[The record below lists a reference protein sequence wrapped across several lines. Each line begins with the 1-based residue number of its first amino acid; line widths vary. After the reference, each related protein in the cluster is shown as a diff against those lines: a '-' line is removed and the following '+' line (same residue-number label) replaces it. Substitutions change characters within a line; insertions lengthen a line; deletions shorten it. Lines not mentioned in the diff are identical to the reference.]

1 MLQALAKKGRVIP
14 AEIPAPVVSPGSLL
28 IKVVDS
34 CISAGTEMTTVS
46 GSGKSLVRRALD
58 QPAAVGRLI
67 NMARSEG
74 ISKAIAKVQGRL
86 GAGAPIGYSLAGVV
100 LAVGEGVTDIQA
112 GDRVAAAGAG
122 LANHAEYVDVPRNLV
137 VPLPDGVDFG
147 PASTVALG
155 GIALQGVRRANPTLG
170 EIVVV
175 FGVGIVGQLAA
186 QLLRAAG
193 ARVIAVDL
201 DDRRLELASRLGSE
215 IALNP
220 TKEDAVK
227 AVLHFTGGHGADAV
241 LFCAATSRSETL
253 SEAFAMTRR
262 KGRLIMVGV
271 WGTELQRN
279 DIYAKEVDFL
289 ISTSYGPGRYD
300 TGYEQKGLDYPLAY
314 VRWTENRNMQE
325 YLRLLSAKRVDVESL
340 VEAVHPISDVE
351 QAFERLRSPE
361 RPLIVL
367 LNYGDELP
375 DAFQPLQREQTRTP
389 SVEAHASV
397 SADGTVRV
405 GLVGAGAFATGMHL
419 PHLKSLDHFT
429 IQAICDKSGTRAK
442 AVAEQFGAAY
452 ATTDYEQ
459 ILGDDEIDLV
469 MICTRHDLHGPIV
482 LEALRAGKHTFVE
495 KPLCLRASEL
505 DEIESYFRDAE
516 GVAGDGRRQPLLTVG
531 YNRRFAPCIQE
542 IKKHLVKRVNPLVLH
557 YRMNAGYVPQDH
569 WVHDPGQ
576 GGGRIIG
583 EACHILDLFSFLVEA
598 PVRAYASA
606 SLTPATTSVS
616 ASDNKIVTLEY
627 EDGSIGTIHY
637 FAVGPKE
644 LPKERLEVYWDE
656 KAIIMEDYGA
666 LSGTNVPLAHPKS
679 REGDKGHLEELRA
692 LGRALGDSVSA
703 WPIPLDSLLESTRIA
718 MDVQGTAPIGE
729 GGTTGD
735 QGTAQSG

>member
-14 AEIPAPVVSPGSLL
+14 AEIPAPVVSPGALL
-28 IKVVDS
+28 IKVIDS
-34 CISAGTEMTTVS
+34 CISAGTELTTVS

-58 QPAAVGRLI
+58 QPAAVARLL

-74 ISKAIAKVQGRL
+74 IAKAVTKVQGKL
-86 GAGAPIGYSLAGVV
+86 GAGAPIGYSVAGVV
-100 LAVGEGVTDIQA
+100 LAVGEGVSDIRP

-155 GIALQGVRRANPTLG
+155 GIAMQGVRRASPTLG
-170 EIVVV
+170 EVAVV

-201 DDRRLELASRLGSE
+201 DERRLELAARLGCE
-215 IALNP
+215 MTLNP
-220 TKEDAVK
+220 ANEDAVK
-227 AVLHFTGGHGADAV
+227 AVLHLTGGHGADIV

-262 KGRLIMVGV
+262 KGRLVMVGV
-271 WGTELQRN
+271 WGAELQRN
-279 DIYAKEVDFL
+279 DIYAKEIDFL

-300 TGYEQKGLDYPLAY
+300 AGYEEKGLDYPYAY
-314 VRWTENRNMQE
+314 VRWTENRNMEE
-325 YLRLLSAKRVDVESL
+325 YLRLLAAKRVDVESL

-351 QAFERLRSPE
+351 QAFERLRSPD

-367 LNYGDELP
+367 LSYGDELP
-375 DAFQPLQREQTRTP
+375 DAFRPLQRDQVRTP
-389 SVEAHASV
+389 LVETGAPR
-397 SADGTVRV
+397 SANGVVRV
-405 GLVGAGAFATGMHL
+405 GLVGAGSFATSMHL
-419 PHLKSLDHFT
+419 PHLKSLEQFT
-429 IQAICDKSGTRAK
+429 VRAICDKSGTRAK
-442 AVAEQFGAAY
+442 AVAQQFGAAY

-459 ILGDDEIDLV
+459 VVGDDEVDLV
-469 MICTRHDLHGPIV
+469 MICTRHNLHGPMV
-482 LEALRAGKHTFVE
+482 VEALRAGKHTFVE

-505 DEIESYFRDAE
+505 AEIEKFYRGAE
-516 GVAGDGRRQPLLTVG
+516 GRAGGGHMSPLLTVG
-531 YNRRFAPCIQE
+531 YNRRFAPCIRE
-542 IKKHLVKRVNPLVLH
+542 IKKHLVKRINPLVLH
-557 YRMNAGYVPQDH
+557 YRMNAGYVPLDH
-569 WVHDPGQ
+569 WVHDPEQ

-583 EACHILDLFSFLVEA
+583 EGCHILDLFSFLVGA

-606 SLTPATTSVS
+606 SVTPTTTSVS
-616 ASDNKIVTLEY
+616 ASDNKAVTIEY

-637 FAVGPKE
+637 FAVGPKA

-656 KAIIMEDYGA
+656 KAIAMEDYA
-666 LSGTNVPLAHPKS
+666 APSGTNVPLAGTKS

-692 LGRALGDSVSA
+692 LARALGDSVSA
-703 WPIPLDSLLESTRIA
+703 WPVPLDSLLESTRIA
-718 MDVQGTAPIGE
+718 MDVQGTAPHRRE
-729 GGTTGD
+729 VTTGD
-735 QGTAQSG
+735 QGITQSG